1 MSDQPQTRTF
11 RGRSLAEL
19 TDRIKA
25 ELGEDAVAVSV
36 RQGRTK
42 GLGGF
47 FAQETVEVEAVAGPN
62 AHGAVAT
69 SAPEVGAGREIDGPP
84 ARPAEPSFYER
95 LREAGGVDALQQ
107 RFVAANDA
115 DSYDMLMPDGNELPA
130 INDLDD
136 EPDPEPTAAR
146 GVVPYETRF
155 DVEARA
161 SSSASRIIR
170 RPARP
175 EPAPMPVVSTPEP
188 IEVAPR
194 SEPVA
199 FVAPAP
205 EPVAIEAPRPEPT
218 PQPVAIEAP
227 GPESAPAAIALVPDL
242 EREPADVG
250 TELTTMSS
258 VALEA
263 AAHVS
268 VPEILPP
275 GFTSGSA
282 LPEIALM
289 PTVVELDDDEDLD
302 GDELLPAVFVTPA
315 RNLPA
320 MPESA
325 AMARQVLIERGFA
338 PELAQEAVDEVI
350 HHLLP
355 FAPRNA
361 SMRRLIATT
370 VARQMTPLPRRGGN
384 RSIVGFIGSGG
395 SGKTRCA
402 AQLAL
407 GYARRGAQSLCVVS
421 LRPTDGGASLRQ
433 QLMGCDVEVHVART
447 GRGARAI
454 IDAAEE
460 ASLIILD
467 TPAVSPRMLTD
478 LRRLRTDLQ
487 TIGLDECHL
496 ALPATVD
503 YRHAAEV
510 VRAARAL
517 GVDSIVITHA
527 DETQYLGTAVSVAI
541 LSELPVSYVGRI
553 HGNQRGLRPA
563 LSESLALALVS

>member
-62 AHGAVAT
+62 AHAAVAN

-146 GVVPYETRF
+146 GVVPYETRS

-194 SEPVA
+194 CEPVA
-199 FVAPAP
+199 VVAPVPEPVAIEAPTP
-205 EPVAIEAPRPEPT
+205 EPVAIEAPR
-218 PQPVAIEAP
+218 
-227 GPESAPAAIALVPDL
+227 PESAPAAIALVPDL

-250 TELTTMSS
+250 MELTTMSS

-289 PTVVELDDDEDLD
+289 PTIAELDDDEDLD

-338 PELAQEAVDEVI
+338 AELAEEAVDEVI

-478 LRRLRTDLQ
+478 LRRLRIDLQ